1 MLRYPIA
8 GHGTRLVGQMRCH
21 HGGGLEACGGG
32 EREIPGLEHG
42 DRAPLAAEPREERK
56 VMAQGW
62 RSSRTGAVGAH
73 PPFTTT

>member
-1 MLRYPIA
+1 
-8 GHGTRLVGQMRCH
+8 MRCH

-62 RSSRTGAVGAH
+62 RSSRTGAVGAS
-73 PPFTTT
+73 PFYYVLRRGASQPWNRGYWPV